1 MNGKV
6 GVYLTKGKPIEHM
19 GIRVEL
25 VGMIEN
31 QLDKSQNFQFLNL
44 TRELEPPGTLSDN
57 STYDFD
63 FKNVE
68 KSYESY

>member
-1 MNGKV
+1 
-6 GVYLTKGKPIEHM
+6 
-19 GIRVEL
+19 
-25 VGMIEN
+25 MIEN